1 MTKAKKSIKI
11 YFKYSFSPW
20 SLYDQTRDES
30 WADVQFERMK
40 QDHPGAEYK
49 REPEAKEKK

>member
-1 MTKAKKSIKI
+1 MTKAKKPIKI